1 MKCSSKDVELVE
13 VLTTKGVMVNVCPQ
27 CYGVWLDKGELEKV
41 QIYKGK
47 SEESAEKEYARF
59 SKIATQAKLDFENQ
73 KEEAIQDI
81 KVSRF
86 EVINKLMREISRRLD

>member
-41 QIYKGK
+41 QIYKEK

-81 KVSRF
+81 KLSRF
-86 EVINKLMREISRRLD
+86 KVINKLMREISRKLD